1 MILVAVALFMSVAA
15 SCAVATE
22 VGEPDA
28 PRLPGL
34 REKIGQ
40 MIVVGF
46 LGNDTGDQWFGEV
59 LTQIRQGK
67 LGGVLYL
74 GRNITDRK
82 AVVGMNAAILDAA
95 GDRPPT
101 LIAIDQEGG
110 IVQRLTGRVGFP
122 EIPSARR
129 IATRIDPQAA
139 RETYAELARHLREW
153 GFNLNLGPVVDVNV
167 NPANPIIGR
176 LGRAYGADPAVV
188 ARYAK
193 AFVQGHREH
202 AVLTAIKHFPG
213 HGSSRGDSH
222 KGLVDVTRSW
232 NRSELKPYETRIRAG
247 SVDFVMTGHIRNANS
262 QWLNGRALG
271 SDLEARLDR
280 PVRLA
285 NDADCFALSEA
296 RDGAAAGAG
305 IVFGVI
311 LGTGT
316 GGGIV
321 IDGKLLDG
329 AQRIAGEW
337 GHNPLPW
344 PQPDEYPGPQ
354 CWCGQTGCLET
365 WLSGPGIAQDHARRT
380 GITLTALEIARS
392 PDPACQDSMA
402 RHADRLARAL
412 ASVVNLIDPHM
423 IVLGGGVSNV
433 DGLAETVQERLSAH
447 IFSDVRETRVVRHR
461 HGDSSGVRGA
471 AWLWPAEPR

>member
-1 MILVAVALFMSVAA
+1 MSGSRPQVYP
-15 SCAVATE
+15 E
-22 VGEPDA
+22 GHPD
-28 PRLPGL
+28 
-34 REKIGQ
+34 
-40 MIVVGF
+40 
-46 LGNDTGDQWFGEV
+46 
-59 LTQIRQGK
+59 IRQGK

-232 NRSELKPYETRIRAG
+232 NRSELKPYETLIRAG
-247 SVDFVMTGHIRNANS
+247 SVDFVMTGHIRNAHLQAPGDRDPAS
-262 QWLNGRALG
+262 LSKQAITGVLRDELGFDGVVMSDDLQMAGVARRHDLRERLIRAVMAGTDILLFANDKEPDLHLPDRVIAILAAEAEKN
-271 SDLEARLDR
+271 SDLAARIDESWAR
-280 PVRLA
+280 IMRVR
-285 NDADCFALSEA
+285 
-296 RDGAAAGAG
+296 
-305 IVFGVI
+305 
-311 LGTGT
+311 
-316 GGGIV
+316 GG
-321 IDGKLLDG
+321 
-329 AQRIAGEW
+329 
-337 GHNPLPW
+337 
-344 PQPDEYPGPQ
+344 
-354 CWCGQTGCLET
+354 
-365 WLSGPGIAQDHARRT
+365 
-380 GITLTALEIARS
+380 
-392 PDPACQDSMA
+392 
-402 RHADRLARAL
+402 
-412 ASVVNLIDPHM
+412 
-423 IVLGGGVSNV
+423 
-433 DGLAETVQERLSAH
+433 LSASPT
-447 IFSDVRETRVVRHR
+447 FQPE
-461 HGDSSGVRGA
+461 
-471 AWLWPAEPR
+471 